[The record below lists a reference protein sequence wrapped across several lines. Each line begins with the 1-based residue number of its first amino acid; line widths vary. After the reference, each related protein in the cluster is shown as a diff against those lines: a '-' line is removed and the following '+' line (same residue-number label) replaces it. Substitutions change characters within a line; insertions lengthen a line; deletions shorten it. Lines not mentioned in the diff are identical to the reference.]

1 MDYFVIQIAVNTVK
15 ITDFETL
22 KNGFCE
28 KKR

>member
-1 MDYFVIQIAVNTVK
+1 MDYFVIRIAVNSTK

-22 KNGFCE
+22 KNGFTA